1 MWRKMKS
8 DDIKLKYDSMEE
20 LMADMNNL
28 IAMGFAEEVEDPKTG
43 KPGYRITPAG
53 IKMFQYYQQ
62 LQSGKL
68 N

>member
-1 MWRKMKS
+1 MKS

-20 LMADMNNL
+20 LMADMDVL
-28 IAMGFAEEVEDPKTG
+28 ISMGFAEDVADPKTG
-43 KPGYRITPAG
+43 KPGWRITPAG

>member
-1 MWRKMKS
+1 MEKKK
-8 DDIKLKYDSMEE
+8 ILENLKYDSMAE
-20 LMADMNNL
+20 LIEDMDVMV
-28 IAMGFAEEVEDPKTG
+28 AMGFAEEVEDPKTG
-43 KPGYRITPAG
+43 KHGYRITPAG

>member
-20 LMADMNNL
+20 LMADMDAL
-28 IAMGFAEEVEDPKTG
+28 ISMGFAEDVVDPKTG
-43 KPGYRITPAG
+43 KPGWRITPAG
-53 IKMFQYYQQ
+53 IAMFQYFQQ
-62 LQSGKL
+62 LESGKL

>member
-1 MWRKMKS
+1 MKS

-28 IAMGFAEEVEDPKTG
+28 IAMGFAEELVDPKTG
-43 KPGYRITPAG
+43 KPGYRITPPG